1 MHFKQFDCLPNPTQ
15 SSLKCYEEI
24 YVLRAVTIS
33 KCFTNNITTII
44 IVLISEPYKLH
55 EICEIALETNIIFSH
70 FKYLHCM
77 KKV

>member
-33 KCFTNNITTII
+33 KCFTNNITTMII
-44 IVLISEPYKLH
+44 HLDKFLNNINYMKYVKLP
-55 EICEIALETNIIFSH
+55 
-70 FKYLHCM
+70 
-77 KKV
+77 

>member
-44 IVLISEPYKLH
+44 IRISLLIHLDKFLNHINYMKYVKLP
-55 EICEIALETNIIFSH
+55 
-70 FKYLHCM
+70 
-77 KKV
+77 